1 MPTIAEDP
9 SPVRASLGR
18 GAATGAASAIIA
30 ALSFAA
36 AHAAVA
42 YSSYFGLAEPVARA
56 LDGVT
61 GFMGLPG
68 EALIVFFFSVFF
80 NLFAAIGA
88 MVAFGLSG
96 AELSV
101 VALMCLVAH
110 NVAYEAAFMRKT
122 GSSAAKMAFM
132 RVAWALGLAWL
143 IGLIRGGRAPVIAEL
158 PGLGWFV
165 RAVGAMGGEGGG
177 RSALA
182 AMTDAAAFTR
192 AWLGEIG
199 LRLAIY
205 APLVF
210 LARML
215 RAMSTASGLYFAAA
229 KIAEPFMPLFGL
241 PRRECLAWTLAVGA
255 GYRPASGVLEQRIR
269 DGAMKKQDADLFNHY
284 AALCHG
290 LLEDTV
296 YLALAGASIP
306 LMLLARLLAGPV
318 VVWVER
324 VRRRRFR
331 RSFKV
336 GTA

>member
-1 MPTIAEDP
+1 MNAEQP

-18 GAATGAASAIIA
+18 GAASGAASAIVA

-61 GFMGLPG
+61 GLLGLPG
-68 EALIVFFFSVFF
+68 EALIVLFFSVFF

-88 MVAFGLSG
+88 VVAFGLSG

-122 GSSAAKMAFM
+122 GSSAAKMALM
-132 RVAWALGLAWL
+132 RIVWALGLAWL
-143 IGLIRGGRAPVIAEL
+143 IGLFRGHRAPVIAEL

-165 RAVGAMGGEGGG
+165 RAVGSVGGEGGG
-177 RSALA
+177 ASALA
-182 AMTDAAAFTR
+182 AATDAAAFTR
-192 AWLGEIG
+192 AWLSEIA

-205 APLVF
+205 VPLVF
-210 LARML
+210 LARVL
-215 RAMSTASGLYFAAA
+215 RAMATASGLYIVAG
-229 KIAEPFMPLFGL
+229 KLAEPFMPIFGL
-241 PRRECLAWTLAVGA
+241 PRRESLAWALAVGA
-255 GYRPASGVLEQRIR
+255 GYRPASGVLDQRIR

-306 LMLLARLLAGPV
+306 MMLLARLLAGPV
-318 VVWVER
+318 VVWFER
-324 VRRRRFR
+324 ARRSRFR